1 MSNIRGALNFEI
13 DNHVIKITE
22 NTIREKHGLGCELQK
37 LAIFC
42 NSWSAKNNDPNAS
55 EICMKEHMKYR

>member
-1 MSNIRGALNFEI
+1 MSNIKGAFKFGI
-13 DNHVIKITE
+13 DDHVIKITE
-22 NTIREKHGLGCELQK
+22 NTIIEKHGLGWELQK
-37 LAIFC
+37 LVIFG